1 MPLLLG
7 MAGMGIDFGRVY
19 IAKARLQGAVDAAAL
34 GGAVRLVDDPD
45 MQQGKVTGG
54 ASEYLARNYPEARI
68 DSLAPGSQVRTLCVN
83 GRVDVP
89 MTFLALAGIR
99 SRTVTASACA
109 GFNDLEVVMV
119 IDNSGS
125 MNGTPITN
133 VRNAANQLVDLLM
146 PQGSVLSV
154 KIGLVPFRSKV
165 HIPAGVDGLP
175 DGCRNADGTLNEVKV
190 YDTCLVPIPPTLGLT
205 ASKTSIKN
213 AIRKMTAPSTY
224 AASSGTI
231 ISEGIKWGRHVLSP
245 EPPYTEGGAPDR
257 YRKVMILLT
266 DGGNDDGPTY
276 CDGTARNPDANAYYG
291 MGDSTCHCDDNGCL
305 DQAVRREADLAKE
318 QKIEIFVIRYCLGGC
333 TDYSDGQLLK
343 YVASSRPGTD
353 DHYYLAPNNAAI
365 QEVFKKIGQQ
375 LGYRLMQ

>member
-1 MPLLLG
+1 MPIVLG
-7 MAGMGIDFGRVY
+7 MAGIGIDFGRVY
-19 IAKARLQGAVDAAAL
+19 IAKVRLQGAVDSAAL
-34 GGAVRLVDDPD
+34 AGAIRLTDDPD
-45 MQQGKVTGG
+45 MTQGAVSTG
-54 ASEYLARNYPEARI
+54 ASEYLTRNYPEAQI
-68 DSLAPGSQVRTLCVN
+68 QSLEPGSQVRTLCVN

-125 MNGTPITN
+125 MNGTPIAN

-146 PQGSVLSV
+146 PEGSVQSV

-165 HIPAGVDGLP
+165 RIPAGVDGLP
-175 DGCRNADGTLNEVKV
+175 DGCRNADGTLNQVKV
-190 YDTCLVPIPPTLGLT
+190 YETCLVPIPPTMGLT
-205 ASKTSIKN
+205 TSKTAIKN
-213 AIRKMTAPSTY
+213 AIRKMTAPATTT
-224 AASSGTI
+224 ASSGTI
-231 ISEGIKWGRHVLSP
+231 ISEGIKWGRHVLTP
-245 EPPYTEGGAPDR
+245 DPPYSEGGNPDR
-257 YRKVMILLT
+257 FRKVMILLT

-291 MGDSTCHCDDNGCL
+291 MGVTTCHCDDNGCL
-305 DQAVRREADLAKE
+305 DQAVRTEADLAKQ
-318 QKIEIFVIRYCLGGC
+318 QKIEIFVIRYCRNGC

-353 DHYYLAPNNAAI
+353 DHYYVAPNSTAI
-365 QEVFKKIGQQ
+365 RDLFKKIGQQ
-375 LGYRLMQ
+375 LGYRLIQ